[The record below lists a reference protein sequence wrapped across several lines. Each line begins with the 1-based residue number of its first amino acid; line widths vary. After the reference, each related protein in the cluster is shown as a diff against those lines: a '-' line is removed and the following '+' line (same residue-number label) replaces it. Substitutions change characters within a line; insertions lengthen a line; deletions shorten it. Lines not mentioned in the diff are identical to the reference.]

1 MADGC
6 WKSLSV
12 TLTRPTSCVS
22 PIATAGPPDHPTLAT
37 GVGGVTLPS
46 PVATGKGLGVGA
58 LPLRDQVKEMPLPDD
73 PTDHFRPVIRPDPI
87 REAGEWGR
95 AVQHARN
102 TVASVKLVM
111 VRAGGVHSLQY
122 HHQRGELWIIL
133 DAGLLVEVDGHSW
146 DATVGEEIWIPP
158 GSTHRVTA
166 PGDAGRFIEVS
177 FGHFSEIDVTR
188 LEDAYGRSG

>member
-1 MADGC
+1 M
-6 WKSLSV
+6 
-12 TLTRPTSCVS
+12 
-22 PIATAGPPDHPTLAT
+22 
-37 GVGGVTLPS
+37 
-46 PVATGKGLGVGA
+46 A
-58 LPLRDQVKEMPLPDD
+58 LPVRDQVKEMPMPDD

-158 GSTHRVTA
+158 GSTHRVSA

-188 LEDAYGRSG
+188 LEDAYGRVS